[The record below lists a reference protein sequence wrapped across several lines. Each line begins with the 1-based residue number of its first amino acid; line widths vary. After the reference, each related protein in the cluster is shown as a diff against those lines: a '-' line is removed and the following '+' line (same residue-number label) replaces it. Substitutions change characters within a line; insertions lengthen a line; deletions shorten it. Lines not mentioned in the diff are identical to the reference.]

1 MYLTEAIFC
10 IEETLGNPF
19 AKKYTPIEDRE
30 HLYEDVLET
39 LDGNDHNKYQMMI
52 GICN

>member
-1 MYLTEAIFC
+1 MYLTDAIFY
-10 IEETLGNPF
+10 IEETIGNPF
-19 AKKYTPIEDRE
+19 AKKDTPIVNRDHR
-30 HLYEDVLET
+30 YEDALET